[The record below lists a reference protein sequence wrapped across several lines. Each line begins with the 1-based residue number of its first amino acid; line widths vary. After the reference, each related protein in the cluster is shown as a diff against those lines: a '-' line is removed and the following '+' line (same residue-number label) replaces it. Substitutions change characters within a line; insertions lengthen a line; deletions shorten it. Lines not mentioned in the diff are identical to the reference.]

1 MILED
6 LPNELFIEI
15 FRCLST
21 LDLLRSVY
29 NLNFR
34 FNQLLFAHFLTSTID
49 FRSIALRDFRLVCR
63 EYLPLLANQIISL
76 RLSNDDRTPQQM
88 EVFLEH
94 GLTLHQLP
102 NLQSLSLYAINL
114 QEAMLPTIS
123 QLRSLNRL
131 TLADCSLSCNQNISQ
146 NFIDAIW
153 SLPTLTYSYLNIN
166 FKENTVI
173 LPTVRSVS
181 LKCLSI
187 WSITYDQIQFNTIC
201 RHTPCLEQCSILF
214 NMDSPDPVDPFQHEF
229 PSMTRFSL
237 HSSHIEENHLN
248 YVLQTMLNLRQL
260 IVDIDSLDSHS
271 SSPIFNGYQWETILR
286 RYLPHL
292 QVFRL
297 RMKFSFPDEDDLDG
311 QVADLLRSF
320 RGRFWLE
327 ERQWFVQ
334 CQWNEEGQAC
344 LYTLPYRFTDFQTSS
359 SMQCLSTCPN
369 NELFS
374 TFHYVDDLLMEYYV
388 TQPEIVSSIRFNNV
402 RDLSIHPSIS
412 NQFLSRISQLEQ
424 VTSLTVC
431 ITDSTDT
438 NTDLQTL
445 LNRMPN
451 LSSFGFNPWSL
462 HPRRLSLLRLTHPK
476 ISLLDLRYAWQ
487 HLEADDCAM
496 LSQSPLGQQ
505 CEVLLVRI
513 RKCDAVLDLINNM
526 SNLRTLNIQFDDDH
540 FEETNEDEFV
550 PWLQNQL
557 PSTFLISRDPVYATD
572 IHIWIG

>member
-292 QVFRL
+292 QVFR
-297 RMKFSFPDEDDLDG
+297 
-311 QVADLLRSF
+311 
-320 RGRFWLE
+320 
-327 ERQWFVQ
+327 
-334 CQWNEEGQAC
+334 
-344 LYTLPYRFTDFQTSS
+344 
-359 SMQCLSTCPN
+359 
-369 NELFS
+369 
-374 TFHYVDDLLMEYYV
+374 
-388 TQPEIVSSIRFNNV
+388 
-402 RDLSIHPSIS
+402 
-412 NQFLSRISQLEQ
+412 
-424 VTSLTVC
+424 
-431 ITDSTDT
+431 
-438 NTDLQTL
+438 
-445 LNRMPN
+445 
-451 LSSFGFNPWSL
+451 
-462 HPRRLSLLRLTHPK
+462 
-476 ISLLDLRYAWQ
+476 
-487 HLEADDCAM
+487 
-496 LSQSPLGQQ
+496 
-505 CEVLLVRI
+505 
-513 RKCDAVLDLINNM
+513 
-526 SNLRTLNIQFDDDH
+526 
-540 FEETNEDEFV
+540 
-550 PWLQNQL
+550 
-557 PSTFLISRDPVYATD
+557 
-572 IHIWIG
+572 